1 MNRRFQSGVS
11 LIEVLIAVLIT
22 ATGVLGASALQLN
35 SVKFNQLANVRSTA
49 VFLANDITDRMRA
62 NRAKAL
68 IGEYDLAI
76 DAEAPTGDTITEV
89 DLREWLSEL
98 EQRLPGGDG
107 SISRNGNAL
116 TVTVQWDE
124 SRMAKSRIIGDGDI
138 QSFVFVTEF

>member
-68 IGEYDLAI
+68 IGAYDLAI

-98 EQRLPGGDG
+98 AQRLPGGDG